1 MSSYIEVDRNYPDKK
16 WWNEIVRACAV
27 IGDPFEIHCWSDE
40 REETKAALQFGYKV
54 TSSWR
59 GGTVIQGRITKEFL
73 SYLTESKKPEDTEIY
88 NKMTPFFTIIF
99 GNKLHSEHY
108 GTEIIISKAIREKA
122 RNLERIW
129 DQMEDFA
136 VVHRNIPHH

>member
-1 MSSYIEVDRNYPDKK
+1 MSSYIEVDRNYPNKK

-27 IGDPFEIHCWSDE
+27 VGDPFEIHCWSDE
-40 REETKAALQFGYKV
+40 RVETKAALQFGYKV

-73 SYLTESKKPEDTEIY
+73 SYLTESKKPQDTEIY
-88 NKMTPFFTIIF
+88 NKMTPSFTIIF
-99 GNKLHSEHY
+99 GNTLHSSHY
-108 GTEIIISKAIREKA
+108 GTEIVISKAIREKA
-122 RNLERIW
+122 RSVERIL

>member
-27 IGDPFEIHCWSDE
+27 VGDPFEIHCWSDE
-40 REETKAALQFGYKV
+40 RVETKAALQFGHKV
-54 TSSWR
+54 TSSWS

-73 SYLTESKKPEDTEIY
+73 SYLTESKKPQDTEIY
-88 NKMTPFFTIIF
+88 NKMTPFFTIVF
-99 GNKLHSEHY
+99 GNTLHSSHY
-108 GTEIIISKAIREKA
+108 GTEIVISKAIREKA

>member
-1 MSSYIEVDRNYPDKK
+1 MSSYILIDRRCMEKK
-16 WWNEIVRACAV
+16 WWNEIVRVCAV
-27 IGDPFEIHCWSDE
+27 VGDPFEIHCWSDE
-40 REETKAALQFGYKV
+40 SAEVKAALQFGHKV
-54 TSSWR
+54 TSTWR
-59 GGTVIQGRITKEFL
+59 DGTVIQGRITKEFL
-73 SYLTESKKPEDTEIY
+73 SYLTESVKPEDTEIY

-122 RNLERIW
+122 RSVERIL
-129 DQMEDFA
+129 DQMESVA

>member
-1 MSSYIEVDRNYPDKK
+1 MSSYILVDRRCMDKK

-88 NKMTPFFTIIF
+88 NKMTPFFTIVF
-99 GNKLHSEHY
+99 GNTLHSAHY
-108 GTEIIISKAIREKA
+108 GTEIIISKAIREK
-122 RNLERIW
+122 ESVIDRIL
-129 DQMEDFA
+129 DRMEDIA
-136 VVHRNIPHH
+136 IVHRNIRC

>member
-1 MSSYIEVDRNYPDKK
+1 MLY
-16 WWNEIVRACAV
+16 
-27 IGDPFEIHCWSDE
+27 
-40 REETKAALQFGYKV
+40 L
-54 TSSWR
+54 
-59 GGTVIQGRITKEFL
+59 L

-108 GTEIIISKAIREKA
+108 GTEIIISKAIREKT
-122 RNLERIW
+122 RSVDRIL
-129 DQMEDFA
+129 DQMESVA